1 VKALLWPVIAAFPI
15 RPAMN
20 LHFSHFPEEPLFAET
35 RKTVDTAHEKRRDG
49 MGEIENRPPE
59 NQPAVC

>member
-1 VKALLWPVIAAFPI
+1 
-15 RPAMN
+15 MN